1 MNFQEVTA
9 FCGIDCWNCQ
19 MFHTNLTDEMV
30 EYFEKKFN
38 KTREKI
44 SCLGC
49 KTQGGCPLMGNTCKT
64 RECVTAKGLD
74 FCGDCDEFPCK
85 NLHPAADG
93 AERLPHNYKVYNLCS
108 IKRLGVEKWAEQQ
121 ATDTRKRYFEG
132 KMVIGS
138 GPQLQ

>member
-1 MNFQEVTA
+1 MNYNEVTA

-30 EYFEKKFN
+30 EHFTKNYN
-38 KTREKI
+38 KTREEI
-44 SCLGC
+44 TCLGC
-49 KTQGGCPLMGNTCKT
+49 KLQGGCPLMGNTCQT
-64 RECVTAKGLD
+64 RSCVTAKGLD
-74 FCGDCDEFPCK
+74 FCSDCDEFPCK

-108 IKRLGVEKWAEQQ
+108 IKRLGVEKWGESQ
-121 ATDTRKRYFEG
+121 AADTRKRYFEG

-138 GPQLQ
+138 GPQL